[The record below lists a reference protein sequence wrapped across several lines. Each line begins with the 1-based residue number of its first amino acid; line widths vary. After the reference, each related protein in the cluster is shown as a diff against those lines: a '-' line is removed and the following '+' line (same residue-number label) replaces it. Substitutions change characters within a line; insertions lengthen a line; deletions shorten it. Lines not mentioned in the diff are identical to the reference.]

1 MGDELEYSLGDSTLT
16 VRACERTPESV
27 RVAVSV
33 QRDGGA
39 PLGTWLL
46 DRVVVELPLAP
57 LPNPEPHLGKLVKEL
72 PMNVAGPRFGV
83 CAQHRLDSMHEGD
96 ETYRC
101 EARELILGG
110 GLVERSRWW
119 LSSGGAGKSKVAL
132 RRIAQGSAGCPPLWP
147 CATVDG
153 TWRWD
158 GGESRAGVDDS
169 GGA

>member
-46 DRVVVELPLAP
+46 DRVVVEL
-57 LPNPEPHLGKLVKEL
+57 EL

-83 CAQHRLDSMHEGD
+83 CAQHRLDSIHEGD
-96 ETYRC
+96 ETCRC
-101 EARELILGG
+101 LECSELHKHARTQTLGKPQECKR
-110 GLVERSRWW
+110 LV
-119 LSSGGAGKSKVAL
+119 
-132 RRIAQGSAGCPPLWP
+132 
-147 CATVDG
+147 
-153 TWRWD
+153 
-158 GGESRAGVDDS
+158 
-169 GGA
+169 